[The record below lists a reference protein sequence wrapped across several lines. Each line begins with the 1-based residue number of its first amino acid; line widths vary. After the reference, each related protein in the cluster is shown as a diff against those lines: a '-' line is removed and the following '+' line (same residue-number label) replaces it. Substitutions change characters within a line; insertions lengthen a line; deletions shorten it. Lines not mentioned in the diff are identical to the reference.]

1 MGHRLGSQAAYRR
14 NVSTIRGRV
23 RVVGDR
29 ITGDD
34 TERPIGFVRF
44 ERIGW
49 ARRSNRNKEG
59 DRMAEMNRIVSSLM
73 LGLFCIGSSG
83 CAWFGDKEPLYTS
96 GTIAENVVSTTAE
109 VIAIDHSTR
118 SVALRMSD
126 GSEVAF
132 EAGPQVRN
140 LDQVEA
146 GDSVRVSYLES
157 VVYHLRK
164 PGEASPGVSVE
175 EGILRSRPGE
185 APAGAVARTMFVTAT
200 VRALDPSV
208 PSATLEAS
216 NGEQRTLRVRDADRL
231 KGVKVGDLVEFAFT
245 QAVAVELEKIE
256 R

>member
-1 MGHRLGSQAAYRR
+1 MGSQAAYRR

-109 VIAIDHSTR
+109 VMWFGNSER
-118 SVALRMSD
+118 RKSLRILCVSLA
-126 GSEVAF
+126 GSS
-132 EAGPQVRN
+132 G
-140 LDQVEA
+140 
-146 GDSVRVSYLES
+146 
-157 VVYHLRK
+157 
-164 PGEASPGVSVE
+164 
-175 EGILRSRPGE
+175 SRTG
-185 APAGAVARTMFVTAT
+185 
-200 VRALDPSV
+200 
-208 PSATLEAS
+208 TLW
-216 NGEQRTLRVRDADRL
+216 
-231 KGVKVGDLVEFAFT
+231 
-245 QAVAVELEKIE
+245 
-256 R
+256 